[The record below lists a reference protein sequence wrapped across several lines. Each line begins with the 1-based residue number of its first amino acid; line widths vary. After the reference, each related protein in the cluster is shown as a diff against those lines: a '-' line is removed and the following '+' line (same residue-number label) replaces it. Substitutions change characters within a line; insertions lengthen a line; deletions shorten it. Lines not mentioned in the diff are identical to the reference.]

1 MSEND
6 YLITADGKVF
16 LLRDYGARATGI
28 GNIPISYVTREGYK
42 QHGVSVEDYTLQPRT
57 ISLAFDLHGRHRS
70 GLLALRSALL
80 SAVSPAGG
88 APLTYRRVL
97 PDGSRRDID
106 CWIDAS
112 LSISDEFDGRS
123 AEVGLSL
130 FCPDPSFYDP
140 AKITETLTLQTASAF
155 VLPFAIPDDLWFTAS
170 GSAGLAATINNPGTW
185 RAYPEIVINGPYSR
199 MIVTNDATG
208 ASFTL
213 GIAAT
218 ADDTIT
224 VTLEPGN
231 LSITR
236 NGTLSLDELEAGDL
250 VNWYLVPGQNRVTAS
265 GSGTS
270 EGVTS
275 AQVKYNARYI
285 AL

>member
-1 MSEND
+1 MSENE
-6 YLITADGKVF
+6 YLITADGVF
-16 LLRDYGARATGI
+16 LLRDYGARAVGL
-28 GNIPISYVTREGYK
+28 GNIPVSYVTRQGYK
-42 QHGVSVEDYTLQPRT
+42 QHGVTVEDYTLQPRT
-57 ISLAFDLHGRHRS
+57 ISLAFDLHGRNRS

-80 SAVSPAGG
+80 RAVSPAGG

-97 PDGSRRDID
+97 PDGSRRDIQ
-106 CWIDAS
+106 CWIDSS
-112 LSISDEFDGRS
+112 LSIQDGFDGVS

-140 AKITETLTLQTASAF
+140 AKITATLTLQTATAF
-155 VLPFAIPDDLWFTAS
+155 VLPFALPDDLWFAAS
-170 GSAGLAATINNPGTW
+170 GSAGLGATINNPGTW
-185 RAYPEIVINGPYSR
+185 RAYPEIVIEGSYSR
-199 MIVTNDATG
+199 MVVMNEATG

-213 GIAAT
+213 GVAAT

-224 VTLEPGN
+224 ITLEPGK

-236 NGTLSLDELEAGDL
+236 NGVLALDELEAGDL

-270 EGVTS
+270 EGVT
-275 AQVKYNARYI
+275 AVQVKYNARYI